1 MTVAH
6 ESYVRSR
13 FDALEAR
20 FRDEVS
26 CDDSRLRACLGA
38 FAPLAGLRI
47 LDLGCGKGRFARH
60 LRGAGAEVVGL
71 DGSRNMLS
79 QAIGLDRV
87 RGSALRLPFG
97 SGTFDGAMAV
107 EVFEHLPRS
116 CAQFALREI
125 ARVVKA
131 GGRVAIVD
139 KNVFALDAA
148 RPWLPKL
155 AVKAI
160 DERRGRWMYPAGGPV
175 RERWFSP
182 RGFAGQMRGHF
193 DEVKTEFLVSP
204 EESRRAIFRFVPKTR
219 LMVLWAA
226 RVAVGGV
233 S

>member
-1 MTVAH
+1 MTIAH
-6 ESYVRSR
+6 ERYVRSR

-26 CDDSRLRACLGA
+26 ADDYRLRACLGA

-60 LRGAGAEVVGL
+60 LREAGAEVVGL

-116 CAQFALREI
+116 CVGLALGEV
-125 ARVVKA
+125 ARVLKLR
-131 GGRVAIVD
+131 GRVVIVD

-155 AVKAI
+155 AIKAI

-226 RVAVGGV
+226 RVAVGGA